1 MIILLQCIR
10 DTSLSV
16 HAWDFPCHSTIL
28 QSIHLKDVKRG
39 SSDANKIEP
48 AQKSMVYDIDDELF
62 SGKIE
67 KYS

>member
-1 MIILLQCIR
+1 M
-10 DTSLSV
+10 
-16 HAWDFPCHSTIL
+16 L

-39 SSDANKIEP
+39 SSDANKIES
-48 AQKSMVYDIDDELF
+48 AQKSVVYDIDDELF